1 MGKLLNLLTMFG
13 PLAAAKFWIALTMGV
28 VNFVQV
34 YFGFDLGLDQMTAT
48 TIINGIGAVLIWLVP
63 NKKPAIP
70 VLTEAEA
77 RKRAGGYSGPI
88 ETRYL

>member
-34 YFGFDLGLDQMTAT
+34 YTGFDLGLDQTTAT
-48 TIINGIGAVLIWLVP
+48 TIINGIGAALIWLVP

-77 RKRAGGYSGPI
+77 RARTGYSGPI
-88 ETRYL
+88 ETRNR